1 MTFLINLLTLSR
13 IFLAPVLFILITF
26 FNFYISA
33 LLLFILCS
41 FTDYLDGYLARKY
54 NAVSSFGEII
64 DPIADKILVIFML
77 LAIAYEVSSIYI
89 LFCSAIIFTREIW
102 VSALRDF
109 NSSTNNNKATKVT
122 FIAKIKTTIQ
132 MFTISLY
139 LLSLSLDYMLML
151 IISDIFLALSV
162 LITIYTS
169 IEYTRNSFLK

>member
-77 LAIAYEVSSIYI
+77 LAIAYEVSGI
-89 LFCSAIIFTREIW
+89 LY
-102 VSALRDF
+102 
-109 NSSTNNNKATKVT
+109 
-122 FIAKIKTTIQ
+122 TI
-132 MFTISLY
+132 
-139 LLSLSLDYMLML
+139 LLSYN
-151 IISDIFLALSV
+151 F
-162 LITIYTS
+162 YK
-169 IEYTRNSFLK
+169 RNMGIRVKRL